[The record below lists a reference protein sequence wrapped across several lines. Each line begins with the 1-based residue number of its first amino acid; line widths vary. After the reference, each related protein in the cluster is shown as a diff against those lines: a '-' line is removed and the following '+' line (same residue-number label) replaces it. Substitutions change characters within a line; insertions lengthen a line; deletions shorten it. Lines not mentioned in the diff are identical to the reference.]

1 MAGRKLEWIVLGLA
15 FVLLVLDAAG
25 GSGWALQS
33 TRSVLAARLDHS
45 AGSPLYD
52 VLAGAAALLPFGEA
66 GFRLGLLGAALGAL
80 TLAGVVSASRALVP
94 KEPTAGVIAALLLF
108 LAPPFRDGLA
118 TPQIL
123 AACGAVWA
131 IACAATYTRDRGD
144 VRFALF
150 ALVAS
155 GVVIGSAPWLGAA
168 LLLAVILWIGPPP
181 QLVAVVVGAIGLAV
195 VLLWFDAV
203 GRVPGIHQSL
213 VAAVAASGR
222 GAGAVVIGVGMLGFG
237 FGATTGLPNAR
248 AIAGLALIA
257 AAHEILLG
265 TSAAVLL
272 SVFVLGAAIVAAAI
286 ARMAATELAG
296 WKRDLAVVA
305 CGAPLLV
312 AAFAMGATLTAEDPG
327 AVPRRLVAD
336 LTDRMPAGP
345 GTFLATRP
353 TTWFA
358 LQYERTVAGLRP
370 DLELV
375 PPLPP
380 ERADVVAA
388 NALRAN
394 LVVGADASA
403 FGRLDAELA
412 LPRGRGF
419 QLVGAIPTR
428 MAAVEVPATY
438 TTAIGADEAI
448 ALAMERARLEAASGR
463 LDRAARA
470 AGLTTRF
477 GAADLAV
484 LASVTPTRDHPALFG
499 FLPLDAV
506 PRGPWLIDTF
516 GDDLAW
522 VANIP
527 QADPPID
534 APMPRK
540 LHALWRKIFINHIK
554 ADDPQIAALGAAA
567 VAATAEVTSVFFPAR
582 SSAPQ
587 GKKIPPGNSGW

>member
-33 TRSVLAARLDHS
+33 TRSVLAVRLDHS
-45 AGSPLYD
+45 AGAPLYD

-80 TLAGVVSASRALVP
+80 TLAGVVAASRALVP
-94 KEPTAGVIAALLLF
+94 KEPTTSVIAALLLF
-108 LAPPFRDGLA
+108 VAPPFRDALA

-131 IACAATYTRDRGD
+131 IACAATYTRDRRD
-144 VRFALF
+144 ARFAVF

-155 GVVIGSAPWLGAA
+155 GVVIGSAPWLGAV
-168 LLLAVILWIGPPP
+168 LLIAVIAWVGAAN
-181 QLVAVVVGAIGLAV
+181 QLVAVVVGAIGLAA
-195 VLLWFDAV
+195 VLLWFDAL
-203 GRVPGIHQSL
+203 GSVPGIQPSL

-222 GAGAVVIGVGMLGFG
+222 GAGAVVIGAGMLGLA
-237 FGATTGLPNAR
+237 FGAATGLPNAR
-248 AIAGLALIA
+248 AVAGLALLA
-257 AAHEILLG
+257 AAHEILVG
-265 TSAAVLL
+265 TSTAVML
-272 SVFVLGAAIVAAAI
+272 SVFVLGTAIVAAAI

-296 WKRDLAVVA
+296 WKRDVAVVA

-327 AVPRRLVAD
+327 STPRRLVAD
-336 LTDRMPAGP
+336 LSDRIPAGP
-345 GTFLATRP
+345 GTFIATRP

-358 LQYERTVAGLRP
+358 LQYERAVAGWRP

-375 PPLPP
+375 PPLSP
-380 ERADVVAA
+380 ERADVIAA

-419 QLVGAIPTR
+419 QLVGTIPRR
-428 MAAVEVPATY
+428 MAGVDVPAEY
-438 TTAIGADEAI
+438 ATAIGADEAL
-448 ALAMERARLEAASGR
+448 ALAIERGRLEAASGR

-470 AGLTTRF
+470 AGLTKRF

-484 LASVTPTRDHPALFG
+484 LASITPTNDHPALFG
-499 FLPLDAV
+499 FLPLGAV
-506 PRGPWLIDTF
+506 PRGPWLIETF

-527 QADPPID
+527 QADPPTD
-534 APMPRK
+534 APMPRR
-540 LHALWRKIFINHIK
+540 LHALWRKIFIRHIE
-554 ADDPQIAALGAAA
+554 ADDPQLAALGRTA
-567 VAATAEVTSVFFPAR
+567 VAATAEMMKVFFP
-582 SSAPQ
+582 SPG
-587 GKKIPPGNSGW
+587 GKKTAR